1 MIGVKTTENIVE
13 EALKKSKKL
22 REAYLKSRWKI
33 VVGDELVN
41 RCSVD
46 KIDEN
51 LLYIITD
58 TSSLANYLLLESEN
72 IKKKVNTLLK
82 EDYIDNVRIK
92 TGSIRK
98 K

>member
-1 MIGVKTTENIVE
+1 MINVKTTENIVE

-22 REAYLKSRWKI
+22 RESYLKSRWDTI
-33 VVGDELVN
+33 VGEELVS
-41 RCSVD
+41 RCFVD
-46 KIDEN
+46 RIDEK
-51 LLYIITD
+51 LLYITTD

-82 EDYIDNVRIK
+82 EDYIDNIRIK
-92 TGSIRK
+92 TGITRK